1 MQSAYTHP
9 SMSDIVRETSEPNIK
24 PEEEKVPDAVE
35 IIGRSGRG
43 FGGLSRKG
51 LFAILAMLLLSTAL
65 SLGIGLHFV
74 AANKVH
80 AHKRGPVVVVGRL
93 QSEDLLSDHVQ
104 PL

>member
-1 MQSAYTHP
+1 
-9 SMSDIVRETSEPNIK
+9 MSDIVGETSEPNIK
-24 PEEEKVPDAVE
+24 PEEEKVPE

-43 FGGLSRKG
+43 FCGLSRKG

-65 SLGIGLHFV
+65 SLGVGLHFV

-80 AHKRGPVVVVGRL
+80 AHKRAPVVAIGRL
-93 QSEDLLSDHVQ
+93 QSEDLLSDYVQ